1 MLAPNKSQALPP
13 IALPHIRGGSG
24 KANQAKLGSYVQKV
38 INDQVNKL
46 VLDAAMNNPSALIE
60 QMMPDSFE
68 GIFGGTKGS
77 EAQQKAFNR
86 LFNGV
91 TASDIVQNDG
101 KLTPE
106 AQAYFKKY
114 LPKPPPP
121 KFLSWQAPS
130 FVPSESRKPSKQ
142 MMDGMRLMAGSYML
156 GGLSNLGSGQ
166 TWEEAPVSKG
176 VGAVAGAMSSGM
188 MAGGAAAMMGLGP
201 LGIAAAAATPVVQ
214 ELSKAIGEIASEKI
228 LALASA
234 LQRANSAW
242 EDIYE
247 DFQKWDFSQF
257 KEKIRGLDLNNLTG
271 ERASARTQYQSDKAE
286 YDAFMSSWASKM
298 RNLDSQYFSGK
309 ITENQY
315 ALGKEDLNNERDA
328 LKEAL

>member
-1 MLAPNKSQALPP
+1 MPGFFPT
-13 IALPHIRGGSG
+13 
-24 KANQAKLGSYVQKV
+24 
-38 INDQVNKL
+38 
-46 VLDAAMNNPSALIE
+46 E
-60 QMMPDSFE
+60 Q
-68 GIFGGTKGS
+68 
-77 EAQQKAFNR
+77 
-86 LFNGV
+86 
-91 TASDIVQNDG
+91 
-101 KLTPE
+101 
-106 AQAYFKKY
+106 
-114 LPKPPPP
+114 
-121 KFLSWQAPS
+121 
-130 FVPSESRKPSKQ
+130 RKPSKQ
-142 MMDGMRLMAGSYML
+142 MMEGMRLMAGSYVL

-176 VGAVAGAMSSGM
+176 IGAVAGAASSGM

-201 LGIAAAAATPVVQ
+201 LGIAAAAAVPVVQ

-228 LALASA
+228 LGVASA

-257 KEKIRGLDLNNLTG
+257 KEKISGLDLNNLTG
-271 ERASARTQYQSDKAE
+271 ERASARTQYQSDKAD
-286 YDAFMSSWASKM
+286 YDAFMSSWTSKM

-315 ALGKEDLNNERDA
+315 ALGKEDLNNEREA

>member
-1 MLAPNKSQALPP
+1 MIPP
-13 IALPHIRGGSG
+13 IALPHISGGSV
-24 KANQAKLGSYVQKV
+24 KAEGQLGSFVQKV
-38 INDQVNKL
+38 IDDQVKKA
-46 VLDAAMNNPSALIE
+46 VLDAALHDPTALYWQ
-60 QMMPDSFE
+60 QMDIRASNGK
-68 GIFGGTKGS
+68 GIFGGTVGS
-77 EAQQKAFNR
+77 EGHQQAFKR
-86 LFNGV
+86 LFDGV
-91 TASDIVQNDG
+91 AASDIVRNG
-101 KLTPE
+101 KLTPL
-106 AQAYFKKY
+106 AQEYFKDY

-121 KFLSWQAPS
+121 KFFSWQAPN
-130 FVPSESRKPSKQ
+130 FVPTESRKPAKQ
-142 MMDGMRLMAGSYML
+142 MMEGMRLMAGSYML

-228 LALASA
+228 LAVASA

-257 KEKIRGLDLNNLTG
+257 KEKISGLDLNNLTG
-271 ERASARTQYQSDKAE
+271 ERASARTQYQSDKAD
-286 YDAFMSSWASKM
+286 YDAFMSSWTSKM

-315 ALGKEDLNNERDA
+315 ALGKEDLNNEREA

>member
-1 MLAPNKSQALPP
+1 MLAPNKSQAISP
-13 IALPHIRGGSG
+13 IALPHVIGSS
-24 KANQAKLGSYVQKV
+24 GSYVQTV
-38 INDQVNKL
+38 IEEEVKKAVLKAALHNPEAL
-46 VLDAAMNNPSALIE
+46 VWQ
-60 QMMPDSFE
+60 QMDIKESLKTGYR

-77 EAQQKAFNR
+77 PAQQEVFKR
-86 LFNGV
+86 LFDGV
-91 TASDIVQNDG
+91 MAKDIVNADG
-101 KLTPE
+101 NLTPE
-106 AQAYFKKY
+106 AQAYFKEY
-114 LPKPPPP
+114 LPKQKPP
-121 KFLSWQAPS
+121 KFLSWQAPN
-130 FVPSESRKPSKQ
+130 FLPSQSRKPSQ
-142 MMDGMRLMAGSYML
+142 QFMQGVSLMAGSYIL

-166 TWEEAPVSKG
+166 TWGEAPVSKG

-257 KEKIRGLDLNNLTG
+257 KEKISGLDLNNLTG
-271 ERASARTQYQSDKAE
+271 ERASARTQYQSDKAD
-286 YDAFMSSWASKM
+286 YDAFMSSWTSKM

-315 ALGKEDLNNERDA
+315 ALGKEDLNNEREA

>member
-1 MLAPNKSQALPP
+1 MIPP
-13 IALPHIRGGSG
+13 IALPHISGGSV
-24 KANQAKLGSYVQKV
+24 KAEGQLGSFVQKV
-38 INDQVNKL
+38 IDNQVKKA
-46 VLDAAMNNPSALIE
+46 VLDAALHDTTALYN
-60 QMMPDSFE
+60 QMIHPWK

-77 EAQQKAFNR
+77 QAQQDTFNR
-86 LFNGV
+86 LFDGITV
-91 TASDIVQNDG
+91 RDIVRDG

-106 AQAYFKKY
+106 AQDYFKPY
-114 LPKPPPP
+114 LPKSQPPPP
-121 KFLSWQAPS
+121 KFLSWQAPN
-130 FVPSESRKPSKQ
+130 FLPSESRKPSKQ
-142 MMDGMRLMAGSYML
+142 MMEGMRLMAGSYVL

-176 VGAVAGAMSSGM
+176 VGAVAGAASSGM

-228 LALASA
+228 LGVASA

-271 ERASARTQYQSDKAE
+271 ERASARTQYQSDKAD
-286 YDAFMSSWASKM
+286 YDAFRSSWTSKM

-315 ALGKEDLNNERDA
+315 ALGKEDLNNEREA

>member
-1 MLAPNKSQALPP
+1 MLAPNKSQAISP
-13 IALPHIRGGSG
+13 IALPHVIGSS
-24 KANQAKLGSYVQKV
+24 GSYVQTV
-38 INDQVNKL
+38 IEEEVKKAVLNAALKNPELL
-46 VLDAAMNNPSALIE
+46 VAQ
-60 QMMPDSFE
+60 QMDFKESIKTGYR

-77 EAQQKAFNR
+77 PAQQEVFNR
-86 LFNGV
+86 LFGGV
-91 TASDIVQNDG
+91 LAKDIVRNG
-101 KLTPE
+101 KLIPE
-106 AQAYFKKY
+106 AQAFFKDY
-114 LPKPPPP
+114 LPKQKPP
-121 KFLSWQAPS
+121 KFLSWQAPN
-130 FVPSESRKPSKQ
+130 FVPIENRKPAKQ
-142 MMDGMRLMAGSYML
+142 MMEGMRLMAGSYML

-228 LALASA
+228 LAVASA

-257 KEKIRGLDLNNLTG
+257 KEKISGLDWSNLTG
-271 ERASARTQYQSDKAE
+271 ERASARTQY
-286 YDAFMSSWASKM
+286 
-298 RNLDSQYFSGK
+298 
-309 ITENQY
+309 
-315 ALGKEDLNNERDA
+315 
-328 LKEAL
+328 